1 MFMWVCVRNYHS
13 VIGMARAESWKGPY
27 TIDPAPLFPQFVEDP
42 FLWYQPETD
51 SYHALFHTQGGCA
64 DAGCHA
70 YSPDGYH
77 WNLTVTPAYG
87 YMVIGV

>member
-1 MFMWVCVRNYHS
+1 MFMWVCVSNYHS

-51 SYHALFHTQGGCA
+51 SYHALFHTQGA
-64 DAGCHA
+64 V
-70 YSPDGYH
+70 
-77 WNLTVTPAYG
+77 LTQAAMRTPRTAT
-87 YMVIGV
+87 IGT